1 MSRFGARELA
11 SVLAAVVCAA
21 GIGLVQPFLATSA
34 AKAKHEDIVTLPP
47 PAQLRAM
54 SMGYRTAAADL
65 LWAKLVVEHGQR
77 WADKRG
83 FPEITSYLDGI
94 IALVPDHPLLYQFV
108 DSLLLFTPTGG
119 TVDDARLARGYLE
132 RGTRERPYDPET
144 WLHYGQF
151 MAYLAPSFLKATPKE
166 ADEWRRE
173 GALAILHAV
182 ELGAEADRSLA
193 ASSILARLG
202 DRSANIKYLQRSY
215 ALSDDPETRRQ
226 IMFKLQRL
234 EATPD
239 AEGAVSRVEH
249 EWRTRYPFL
258 RRSAMLLIGPYRS
271 ATGCAGPDS
280 YRLPNCPADWS
291 AATGE
296 GR

>member
-34 AKAKHEDIVTLPP
+34 AKAKHDDIVALPP

-151 MAYLAPSFLKATPKE
+151 MAYLAPSFLKANPKE

-271 ATGCAGPDS
+271 STGCAGPGS